1 MKKHFLLTV
10 LVIPLT
16 MVAAAALMLAV
27 HFSGEPWRSLLV
39 NLAAGLL
46 GSIITVF
53 YVEKII
59 RRNDQYEW
67 TKVLSHVGRQVNI
80 LANGTT
86 ASLRLALGL
95 QMPPSS
101 EDLEVLNDPRRM
113 RTMVI
118 SIIENR
124 LLPNISQVT
133 EMNQSDWRTFANNMQ
148 GSLSDA
154 ERILSLF
161 SKSLDPAIM
170 GLVLDIHEK
179 ARALLLQ
186 YQLWQDM
193 LGIPPTELKP
203 NNRGESMV
211 PYMKATYKLIV
222 QDAEQLLIIC
232 AKLLREIDAR
242 FPYAKGSHTRQERAL

>member
-10 LVIPLT
+10 LVVPLT
-16 MVAAAALMLAV
+16 MVAAAFMLAV
-27 HFSGEPWRSLLV
+27 PFFREPWRSLLV

-86 ASLRLALGL
+86 SSVRLALHL
-95 QMPPSS
+95 RMPSSS
-101 EDLEVLNDPRRM
+101 EDIEVASDPRRVRAM
-113 RTMVI
+113 MI
-118 SIIENR
+118 ALIEDR
-124 LLPNISQVT
+124 LLPEISQLT
-133 EMNQSDWRTFANNMQ
+133 EMNQGDWRTFANNMQ
-148 GSLSDA
+148 GSVSDA

-161 SKSLDPAIM
+161 SKSLDPTIM
-170 GLVLDIHEK
+170 GLILDIHEK
-179 ARALLLQ
+179 ARALLSQ
-186 YQLWQDM
+186 YQVWPDM
-193 LGIPPTELKP
+193 LGVPLADLKP

-211 PYMKATYKLIV
+211 PYFKANYKLIV
-222 QDAEQLLIIC
+222 QDAEQLLRMC
-232 AKLLREIDAR
+232 VKLLREIDAR
-242 FPYAKGSHTRQERAL
+242 FPYTRGQPQQTAAGL